1 LNQPIRDEL
10 VARAAAIGA
19 RLRERAA
26 ACEQARICPSESI
39 DDFFAADLHRMLKPT
54 RLGGYAMGWD
64 VLCETAFALARGCG
78 AQGWVLTIY
87 NDHAQQLGMFDARAQ
102 DDVWGADQRAL
113 LSASFFAGKGG
124 AEKVDGGARLSGQ
137 WEFLSGV
144 DHASWVFVGAPLEN
158 AGYFVYLVPRSDI
171 TLIDDWHVVGL
182 AGTGSK
188 SVAIREAFVP
198 AHRMMNIADTDAGIA
213 LDTSP
218 DVAPVYRMPR
228 RAVAGLGLSS
238 IAVGAALGLMD
249 EFAVSMRGRKSRGA
263 LIADSQWV
271 QLQTA
276 EAAAALN
283 AAQLALV
290 TAARGV
296 MQTLGRGE
304 RITMTQRAAAKRDTA
319 YAAMLARQ
327 SADRLFA
334 VAGGHHLHLTNALQ
348 RCYRDVLAATAHSA
362 LRWELAAPPYGQIAL
377 GLDPAPGTW

>member
-1 LNQPIRDEL
+1 MNQPSRDEL
-10 VARAAAIGA
+10 VARAAAIGT
-19 RLRERAA
+19 RLSERAA
-26 ACEQARICPSESI
+26 ACEQARVCPSESVE
-39 DDFFAADLHRMLKPT
+39 DFFAADLHRMLKPK
-54 RLGGYAMGWD
+54 RFGGYAMGWD

-102 DDVWGADQRAL
+102 DDVWGADERAL

-144 DHASWVFVGAPLEN
+144 DYASWVFVGASLEN

-182 AGTGSK
+182 AGSGSK
-188 SVAIREAFVP
+188 SVAIRDAFVP
-198 AHRMMNIADTDAGIA
+198 TYRMMNIADTDAGTA
-213 LDTSP
+213 LDKSP
-218 DVAPVYRMPR
+218 EVAPVYRMPR

-249 EFAVSMRGRKSRGA
+249 AFTLSMRGRKSRGG

-334 VAGGHHLHLTNALQ
+334 VSGGHHLHLTNALQ

-377 GLDPAPGTW
+377 GLEPAPGTW

>member
-1 LNQPIRDEL
+1 LNQPGRDEM
-10 VARAAAIGA
+10 VARAAAIA
-19 RLRERAA
+19 TLLRERAA
-26 ACEQARICPSESI
+26 GCEQARVCPRESI
-39 DDFFAADLHRMLKPT
+39 EDFFAADLHRMQKPK
-54 RLGGYAMGWD
+54 RFGGYAMGWD

-102 DDVWGADQRAL
+102 DDVWGADERAL
-113 LSASFFAGKGG
+113 LSASFFAGKGS
-124 AEKVDGGARLSGQ
+124 ADKVDGGARLSGQ

-158 AGYFVYLVPRSDI
+158 AGYFVYLLPRSAI

-188 SVAIREAFVP
+188 SVAVRDAFVP
-198 AHRMMNIADTDAGIA
+198 THRMMNIADTDAGIS
-213 LDTSP
+213 LDQSGE
-218 DVAPVYRMPR
+218 VAPVYRMPR

-249 EFAVSMRGRKSRGA
+249 EFARSMKGRKSRGV

-283 AAQLALV
+283 AAQLSLV
-290 TAARGV
+290 TAARGI
-296 MQTLGRGE
+296 MQTLGCGE
-304 RITMTQRAAAKRDTA
+304 RITMVQRATAKRDTA

-377 GLDPAPGTW
+377 GLEPAPGTW